1 VRTAR
6 HDRGSGSADRG
17 RAVSEQST
25 EQHAPAQDPMLAGIL
40 AAQQLARALARH
52 GIVLP
57 RLMGDYAV
65 GGTPMVSLGRCNA
78 ASAVSLAEVLEQAE
92 PAR

>member
-1 VRTAR
+1 M
-6 HDRGSGSADRG
+6 S
-17 RAVSEQST
+17 
-25 EQHAPAQDPMLAGIL
+25 EQHAEQATAQHASAQDPMLAGIL

-57 RLMGDYAV
+57 SLMGDYAV

-78 ASAVSLAEVLEQAE
+78 ASAVCLAEVLEQTA